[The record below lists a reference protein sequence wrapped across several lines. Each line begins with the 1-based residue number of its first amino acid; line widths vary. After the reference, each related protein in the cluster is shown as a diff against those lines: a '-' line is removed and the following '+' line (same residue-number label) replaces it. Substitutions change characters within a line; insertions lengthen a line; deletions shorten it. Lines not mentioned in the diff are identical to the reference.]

1 MMPEI
6 EQWFIIETCVIFQF
20 TIIVIPKKGLAQIW
34 NAISAVIVVKKIVH
48 KIDVIV
54 AAFVFF
60 SNLIVGIPDDVWAAP
75 DGRLCAPFLDLCV
88 FLDKTILAMD
98 KCYLLLM
105 FCYD

>member
-6 EQWFIIETCVIFQF
+6 EQWFIIETCVIFQI
-20 TIIVIPKKGLAQIW
+20 TIIVIPKKGLDQIW

-54 AAFVFF
+54 AAFV
-60 SNLIVGIPDDVWAAP
+60 IVGIPNDVWAAP